1 MQWVWRFWDYFVT
14 MIAPRKGH
22 GTKGIKRSA
31 MIGYLEGKL
40 LKKGDDRILVLANQ
54 VGYEV
59 LLPAFVMNT
68 FRAKSVGD
76 PVSIYIYHQQTERQ
90 PKPVL
95 IGFNLEVEKEF
106 FQYFISVEAIGALK
120 AVKALD
126 IPVRDIARAIESKN
140 VHKLKQ
146 LKGIGDRTARKI
158 IATLEGKMDKF
169 ALIRKTQQEEIPIVE
184 DLSQQVLDVLVDQL
198 GYKIKDA
205 KQMIT
210 DAMKRNSNIS
220 TPEELFEEVYRE
232 QDALS

>member
-1 MQWVWRFWDYFVT
+1 
-14 MIAPRKGH
+14 
-22 GTKGIKRSA
+22 

-59 LLPAFVMNT
+59 LLPVFVMNT

-76 PVSIYIYHQQTERQ
+76 SISLYIYHQQTERQ

-106 FQYFISVEAIGALK
+106 FQYFISVEAVGALK

-140 VHKLKQ
+140 VQKLKQ

-169 ALIRKTQQEEIPIVE
+169 ALIRMTTQQEEIPIVE
-184 DLSQQVLDVLVDQL
+184 DLAKQVLNVLVNQL

-205 KQMIT
+205 KQMIS

-232 QDALS
+232 EYARD